1 MEIQSVSGTQNQSSS
16 ALSVQLKR
24 KEREIQSVT
33 EMIRESREKIEA
45 QRKNLDKFQKANK
58 SLNYGSAAMEA
69 YSRLG
74 RARNRAQVNLA
85 SGYAR
90 RRIAQL
96 KAALRTDS
104 DNAPAIKG
112 AIRQLEKA
120 IRRGEKKKKDLD
132 QEELLEKRRRKAR
145 KSKEEERAHQ
155 ELNRRRAQRAIR
167 ESGYLRE
174 AEIDNRHNAMLTAT
188 RLELREQ
195 ARALSENA
203 VTGASL
209 SSAIGQ
215 YAAIAAPV
223 AAAPPGG
230 EVNVQA

>member
-1 MEIQSVSGTQNQSSS
+1 MEIRSVSGTQNQSNS

-33 EMIRESREKIEA
+33 EMIRESREKLEA

-58 SLNYGSAAMEA
+58 SLNYGDAALEA

-132 QEELLEKRRRKAR
+132 QEELLEKRRKAR

-215 YAAIAAPV
+215 YAAQAAPV